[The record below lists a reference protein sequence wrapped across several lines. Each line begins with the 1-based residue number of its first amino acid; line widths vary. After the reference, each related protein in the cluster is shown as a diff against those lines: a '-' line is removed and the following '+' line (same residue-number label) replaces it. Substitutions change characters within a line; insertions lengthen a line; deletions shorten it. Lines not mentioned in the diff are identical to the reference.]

1 MDFSVN
7 GIQYLMLDKNKDD
20 TLNIDNDNKS
30 KEYQYTKKWLI
41 LKHNPKTQQEIDILS
56 SKYDLILNE
65 LFYSLTYESSS
76 LFDLTSEND
85 DVNDINQI
93 KKDELKIP
101 EGYFRFK
108 KLLDVDFQ
116 NI

>member
-20 TLNIDNDNKS
+20 TLKIDNDNKS

-76 LFDLTSEND
+76 LFDLTSGND
-85 DVNDINQI
+85 DVNYINQI